1 MVFNQTEKQERSYL
15 QQIITRL
22 KQIISHT
29 DMSVKKHADTLAEY
43 KDYLWNN
50 KDIDPHEIRSMRE
63 SILNHFA
70 IIDYDI
76 KSKDKYGSN
85 LLHYYIM
92 NYDSIVHPAGVII
105 SEFIKKG
112 LDINDKRKDGRT
124 ALYLSVQCQL
134 QDIFEI
140 LLNSNADLDI
150 QNVNG
155 NTPLWEAV
163 MRYRGDGFFIEQ
175 LLKNGANPDIKNN
188 YGVSPKSLARTI
200 ANYDVRRFFNNDN
213 KQQTD

>member
-1 MVFNQTEKQERSYL
+1 MKTIEDMKLELLSDNSNKFMQTL
-15 QQIITRL
+15 
-22 KQIISHT
+22 
-29 DMSVKKHADTLAEY
+29 
-43 KDYLWNN
+43 
-50 KDIDPHEIRSMRE
+50 
-63 SILNHFA
+63 
-70 IIDYDI
+70 IDYDI

-155 NTPLWEAV
+155 NT
-163 MRYRGDGFFIEQ
+163 
-175 LLKNGANPDIKNN
+175 GANPDIKNN

>member
-1 MVFNQTEKQERSYL
+1 MKTIEDMKLELLSDNSNKFMQTL
-15 QQIITRL
+15 
-22 KQIISHT
+22 
-29 DMSVKKHADTLAEY
+29 
-43 KDYLWNN
+43 
-50 KDIDPHEIRSMRE
+50 
-63 SILNHFA
+63 
-70 IIDYDI
+70 IDYDI

-155 NTPLWEAV
+155 NTPLRCV
-163 MRYRGDGFFIEQ
+163 
-175 LLKNGANPDIKNN
+175 
-188 YGVSPKSLARTI
+188 
-200 ANYDVRRFFNNDN
+200 
-213 KQQTD
+213 

>member
-1 MVFNQTEKQERSYL
+1 MIQFYL
-15 QQIITRL
+15 DCNR
-22 KQIISHT
+22 K
-29 DMSVKKHADTLAEY
+29 
-43 KDYLWNN
+43 
-50 KDIDPHEIRSMRE
+50 
-63 SILNHFA
+63 
-70 IIDYDI
+70 
-76 KSKDKYGSN
+76 
-85 LLHYYIM
+85 M